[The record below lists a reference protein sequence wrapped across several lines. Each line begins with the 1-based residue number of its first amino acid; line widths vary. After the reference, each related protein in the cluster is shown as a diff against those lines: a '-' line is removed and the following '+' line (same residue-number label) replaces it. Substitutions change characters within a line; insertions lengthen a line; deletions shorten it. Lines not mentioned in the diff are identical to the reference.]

1 MLYVKDPWNKLD
13 ILFLIVTDILIILE
27 SEDIF
32 PKLMMIPLIL
42 RSFRIVQIQKMI
54 RINRHLKVLVDVIY
68 DALPTLMSAMALIL
82 ITTIMY
88 ALIGVQILSTIKT
101 TTSDP

>member
-42 RSFRIVQIQKMI
+42 RSFRIV
-54 RINRHLKVLVDVIY
+54 
-68 DALPTLMSAMALIL
+68 
-82 ITTIMY
+82 
-88 ALIGVQILSTIKT
+88 
-101 TTSDP
+101 